1 MLEDPIEIL
10 VGMVRRGELDPW
22 NVDVVEIADKFL
34 RRLEEARKLDLR
46 VSGRVL
52 LYAAILVRM
61 KADVLATEAVSYSEE
76 SDEPEILDEEFLI
89 DDFESGIPPDFLDY
103 DFESSSELSPE
114 LPEPSFDEVED
125 EILAALLSTPVRKAR
140 RYTTLKDL
148 IEELRRA
155 EEVQKRRR
163 RKRREV
169 EEIPPDR
176 TMETPH
182 EEDIEETIIRV
193 ESELL
198 SILAK
203 RRPVYFSS
211 VVRGKDTGEVV
222 SYYISILHLSFRKK
236 LSINQ
241 ERIFESDIEI
251 DINR

>member
-1 MLEDPIEIL
+1 
-10 VGMVRRGELDPW
+10 MVRRGELDPW

-34 RRLEEARKLDLR
+34 KRLEEAKKLDLR

-76 SDEPEILDEEFLI
+76 SDEPEILDEEFII
-89 DDFESGIPPDFLDY
+89 DDFEFGYSPEFHDY
-103 DFESSSELSPE
+103 DLESIPQE
-114 LPEPSFDEVED
+114 LPEPSYDKVED

-163 RKRREV
+163 RRKRQADEV
-169 EEIPPDR
+169 TPDR

-203 RRPVYFSS
+203 RRPVFFSQ
-211 VVRGKDTGEVV
+211 VVKGKKAEEVV

>member
-1 MLEDPIEIL
+1 
-10 VGMVRRGELDPW
+10 MVRKGELDPW

-34 RRLEEARKLDLR
+34 KRLEEAKKLDLR

-61 KADVLATEAVSYSEE
+61 KADVLAAEAVSYSEE
-76 SDEPEILDEEFLI
+76 GSDDEPEIPGEEFLI
-89 DDFESGIPPDFLDY
+89 DDFEFGMSPGLQDFQELH
-103 DFESSSELSPE
+103 DFQE
-114 LPEPSFDEVED
+114 LPEPSYDEVED

-163 RKRREV
+163 RKRRQA
-169 EEIPPDR
+169 EEMVPDR

-203 RRPVYFSS
+203 RRPVFFSH
-211 VVRGKDTGEVV
+211 VVRGKNTGEVV

-236 LSINQ
+236 LFISQ

>member
-1 MLEDPIEIL
+1 
-10 VGMVRRGELDPW
+10 MVRKGELNPW

-34 RRLEEARKLDLR
+34 KRLEEAKKLDLR

-76 SDEPEILDEEFLI
+76 SGDDLEVLDEEFLI
-89 DDFESGIPPDFLDY
+89 DDFGFDISLDFHDY
-103 DFESSSELSPE
+103 NFESYPQE
-114 LPEPSFDEVED
+114 LPEPSYDEVED

-163 RKRREV
+163 RKRRQADEV
-169 EEIPPDR
+169 VPDR

-182 EEDIEETIIRV
+182 EEDIEETIIKV

-203 RRPVYFSS
+203 RRPVFFSQ
-211 VVRGKDTGEVV
+211 VVRGKNTGEVV

-241 ERIFESDIEI
+241 ERIFDSDIEI
-251 DINR
+251 DIELNR

>member
-1 MLEDPIEIL
+1 
-10 VGMVRRGELDPW
+10 MVKKGELDPW

-34 RRLEEARKLDLR
+34 KKLEEAKKLDLR

-76 SDEPEILDEEFLI
+76 GGDDDSEILDQEFLI
-89 DDFESGIPPDFLDY
+89 DDFEFGIFPDFHDE
-103 DFESSSELSPE
+103 FESPQE
-114 LPEPSFDEVED
+114 LPEPSYDEVED

-163 RKRREV
+163 KKRRQTDEV
-169 EEIPPDR
+169 VPDR

-182 EEDIEETIIRV
+182 EEDIEETITRV
-193 ESELL
+193 ELELL

-203 RRPVYFSS
+203 RRPVFFSK
-211 VVRGKDTGEVV
+211 VVRGKDTGEII

-241 ERIFESDIEI
+241 ERIFESDIKI

>member
-34 RRLEEARKLDLR
+34 KRLEEARKLDLR

-76 SDEPEILDEEFLI
+76 SGESDILEEEYLI
-89 DDFESGIPPDFLDY
+89 DDLEFGISPDFHDLQ
-103 DFESSSELSPE
+103 DFNFEIQEE
-114 LPEPSFDEVED
+114 GAEPSYHEVED

-163 RKRREV
+163 RRKRQV
-169 EEIPPDR
+169 EEVAPDR
-176 TMETPH
+176 TLETPH

-203 RRPVYFSS
+203 RRPVFFSR
-211 VVRGKDTGEVV
+211 VVKGKDVREVV

-236 LSINQ
+236 LTISQ

-251 DINR
+251 DINW